1 MSTKDLDTIAILGL
15 GLLGGSL
22 AMAVRSHMPKIR
34 LVGFAH
40 RPSTRRKARA
50 AGLVDLATGQVCQ
63 AVSDAQLV
71 VLATPVCIFEV
82 LFQQMARALR
92 PGTVVTDVGSTKV
105 QVHQWA
111 ELHLPKSV
119 QFVGSHPMAG
129 SEQRGLE
136 AARPDLF
143 LGATCFITRGRRT
156 KGHKVMIV
164 KQLWQGLGCNVL
176 ELSPSVHDRIVAAI
190 SHVPQA
196 AAVALVNATSQQ
208 YIQFA
213 AKGFRDT
220 TRIASGPASVWTD
233 IFLTNHKNIALG
245 IGRVIRQLD
254 LLRRAIAA
262 QDRIRIERILN
273 SARQRRQ
280 PIASFTSPRATS
292 RR

>member
-22 AMAVRSHMPKIR
+22 AKAVREHMPKTR

-40 RPSTRRKARA
+40 RPSTRRKAKA
-50 AGLVDLATGQVCQ
+50 VGLVDLVTGEVRQ
-63 AVSDAQLV
+63 AVSAAQLV
-71 VLATPVCIFEV
+71 VLATPVCTFEL
-82 LFQQMARALR
+82 LFEQMARALR

-105 QVHQWA
+105 QVHKWA
-111 ELHLPKSV
+111 ELYLPKSV
-119 QFVGSHPMAG
+119 HFVGSHPMAG

-143 LGATCFITRGRRT
+143 LGAACFITTGRRVQED
-156 KGHKVMIV
+156 KVMV
-164 KQLWQGLGCNVL
+164 VRQLWEKLGCNVL
-176 ELSPSVHDRIVAAI
+176 ELTPSVHDRIVAAI

-196 AAVALVNATSQQ
+196 VAVALVNATSQQ

-233 IFLTNHKNIALG
+233 IFLTNHKNTALG

-254 LLRRAIAA
+254 LLRKAIAVR
-262 QDRIRIERILN
+262 DRMRIERILN

-280 PIASFTSPRATS
+280 PIASGTNPRAAT